1 MRKPLKNPGSTLR
14 SGEISTSEGK
24 KEPRAQINNM
34 QKLGEIFH
42 TVSAKVKMI
51 TGLDESRLPILS
63 IKENTRLE
71 TPSVDMGKTPDTPG
85 MSWDLTRF
93 YREACKESGSDV
105 ANDPDFWDISEMP
118 DPADSGKQTN

>member
-1 MRKPLKNPGSTLR
+1 MRKPLKKPGNTSL
-14 SGEISTSEGK
+14 SKEISMPKGK
-24 KEPRAQINNM
+24 KESREQINNM

-42 TVSAKVKMI
+42 TVSAEVKKI
-51 TGLDESRLPILS
+51 TSLGESRFPQLT

-71 TPSVDMGKTPDTPG
+71 TPSIDMGKTPDTPG

-93 YREACKESGSDV
+93 YKEACRESGSDV

-118 DPADSGKQTN
+118 DPAESGKQTN